1 MESFLDKSEK
11 AMGGRPAGISEDE
24 WKPERILVIVSDNEW
39 KLNGLKD
46 SNGQPVQKEKITSQ
60 VEASY
65 DRIYTAMGS
74 EKYDPYGPLPSSQF
88 AKKPTQKSVW
98 FNSG

>member
-1 MESFLDKSEK
+1 
-11 AMGGRPAGISEDE
+11 MGGRPAGISEDE

-46 SNGQPVQKEKITSQ
+46 SNGQPVQKETITSQ

-88 AKKPTQKSVW
+88 TKKPTQKSVW